1 MLLLRLTERQSKA
14 LFFIVSILFQCILWE
29 NVTVTNDSTNAGR
42 RKFLVGS
49 TSVAGVAGVAGV
61 SVPFVGSWNPSAKAR
76 AAGAPVRI
84 DIGGLQAG
92 EMLGP
97 IPAWRGRPIFVI
109 KRSEDALNAL
119 NESPGRLTDPNS
131 EELEQPT
138 YAQNEF
144 RSRRPDVMV
153 LVGLCPH
160 LFCSPTPHI
169 ELKPEPFDTDWRGG
183 FFCPCH
189 GSRFDLAGRVYSGS
203 PASRNM
209 QVPPHSFEGDDVL
222 VIGVDEETTA

>member
-1 MLLLRLTERQSKA
+1 MTD
-14 LFFIVSILFQCILWE
+14 
-29 NVTVTNDSTNAGR
+29 DSTNAGR
-42 RKFLVGS
+42 RRFLAGS
-49 TSVAGVAGVAGV
+49 TAAAGTAGVVVAAA
-61 SVPFVGSWNPSAKAR
+61 PFIGSWNPSAKAR

-84 DIGGLQAG
+84 DISRLAEG

-97 IPAWRGRPIFVI
+97 IPAWRGRPIFVV
-109 KRSEDALNAL
+109 KRSEEALSAL
-119 NESPGRLTDPNS
+119 NEDPARLADPES
-131 EELEQPT
+131 LDPEQPG

-144 RSRRPDVMV
+144 RSRTPGVLV

-160 LFCSPTPHI
+160 LFCSPTPHV
-169 ELKPEPFDTDWRGG
+169 ELRPQPFDTDWRGG

-209 QVPPHSFEGDDVL
+209 QVPPYSFESENIL
-222 VIGVDEETTA
+222 VVGVDEETSA

>member
-1 MLLLRLTERQSKA
+1 MTD
-14 LFFIVSILFQCILWE
+14 
-29 NVTVTNDSTNAGR
+29 DSANAGR
-42 RKFLVGS
+42 RRFLVTS
-49 TSVAGVAGVAGV
+49 TSAVGAAGVVGAA
-61 SVPFVGSWNPSAKAR
+61 VPFIGSWSPSAKAR

-84 DIGGLQAG
+84 DISRLQVG

-97 IPAWRGRPIFVI
+97 IPAWRGKPIFIV
-109 KRSEDALNAL
+109 KRSPELLDALNAD
-119 NESPGRLTDPNS
+119 PDRLTDPDS
-131 EELEQPT
+131 QDPEQPE

-144 RSRRPDVMV
+144 RSRTEDVIV

-169 ELKPEPFDTDWRGG
+169 ELRPQPFDADWNGG

-203 PASRNM
+203 PSSRNM
-209 QVPPHSFEGDDVL
+209 EVPPYSYEFENIL
-222 VIGVDEETTA
+222 VIGIDEENAA

>member
-1 MLLLRLTERQSKA
+1 MTD
-14 LFFIVSILFQCILWE
+14 
-29 NVTVTNDSTNAGR
+29 DSTNAGR
-42 RKFLVGS
+42 RRFLAGS
-49 TSVAGVAGVAGV
+49 TAAAGTAGVVVAAA
-61 SVPFVGSWNPSAKAR
+61 PFIGSWNPSAKAR

-84 DIGGLQAG
+84 DISRLAEG

-97 IPAWRGRPIFVI
+97 IPAWRGRPIFVV
-109 KRSEDALNAL
+109 KRSEEALSAL
-119 NESPGRLTDPNS
+119 NEDPARLADPES
-131 EELEQPT
+131 LDLEQPG

-144 RSRRPDVMV
+144 RSRTPGVLV

-160 LFCSPTPHI
+160 LFCSPTPHV
-169 ELKPEPFDTDWRGG
+169 ELRPQPFDTDWRGG

-209 QVPPHSFEGDDVL
+209 QVPPYSFESENIL
-222 VIGVDEETTA
+222 VVGVDEETSA

>member
-1 MLLLRLTERQSKA
+1 M
-14 LFFIVSILFQCILWE
+14 
-29 NVTVTNDSTNAGR
+29 TNDSTNAGR

-49 TSVAGVAGVAGV
+49 TTAAGVAGVGGAA
-61 SVPFVGSWNPSAKAR
+61 VPFIGSWNPSAKAR

-84 DIGGLQAG
+84 DISELQAG

-109 KRSEDALNAL
+109 KRGDDALGAL
-119 NESPGRLTDPNS
+119 NDNPSRLSDPNS
-131 EELEQPT
+131 DEPEQPA
-138 YAQNEF
+138 YAKNEF
-144 RSRRPDVMV
+144 RSRRPDLMV

-169 ELKPEPFDTDWRGG
+169 ELKPEPFDTDWKGG

-209 QVPPHSFEGDDVL
+209 QVPPHSFEGDNVL
-222 VIGVDEETTA
+222 VIGVDEEIAV

>member
-1 MLLLRLTERQSKA
+1 MTD
-14 LFFIVSILFQCILWE
+14 
-29 NVTVTNDSTNAGR
+29 DSTKTVR
-42 RKFLVGS
+42 RRILVGS
-49 TSVAGVAGVAGV
+49 TLGLGTVGVAGAA
-61 SVPFVGSWNPSAKAR
+61 VPFIGSWNPSAEAR

-84 DIGGLQAG
+84 DISNLLEG
-92 EMLGP
+92 ELLGP
-97 IPAWRGRPIFVI
+97 IPAWRGRPIFIV
-109 KRSEDALNAL
+109 RRGAEALEALNRD
-119 NESPGRLTDPNS
+119 PGRLTDPDS
-131 EELEQPT
+131 EEPEQPA

-144 RSRRPDVMV
+144 RSRTPELMV

-169 ELKPEPFDTDWRGG
+169 ELRPQPFDAEWNGG

-209 QVPPHSFEGDDVL
+209 EVPPYSFEDENIL
-222 VIGVDEETTA
+222 VIGIDEESAA

>member
-1 MLLLRLTERQSKA
+1 MTD
-14 LFFIVSILFQCILWE
+14 
-29 NVTVTNDSTNAGR
+29 DSANAGR
-42 RKFLVGS
+42 RRFLVTS
-49 TSVAGVAGVAGV
+49 TSAVGAAGVVGAA
-61 SVPFVGSWNPSAKAR
+61 VPFIGSWSPSAKAR

-84 DIGGLQAG
+84 DISRLQVG

-97 IPAWRGRPIFVI
+97 IPAWRGKPIFIV
-109 KRSEDALNAL
+109 KRSPELLDALNAD
-119 NESPGRLTDPNS
+119 PDRLTDPDS
-131 EELEQPT
+131 QDPEQPE

-144 RSRRPDVMV
+144 RSRTEDVIV

-169 ELKPEPFDTDWRGG
+169 ELRPQPFDADWNGG

-203 PASRNM
+203 PSSRNM
-209 QVPPHSFEGDDVL
+209 EVPPYSYESENIL
-222 VIGVDEETTA
+222 VIGIDEENTA

>member
-1 MLLLRLTERQSKA
+1 MTDNSA
-14 LFFIVSILFQCILWE
+14 
-29 NVTVTNDSTNAGR
+29 NVGR
-42 RKFLVGS
+42 RRFLVG
-49 TSVAGVAGVAGV
+49 TTTAVGAAGVVGAA
-61 SVPFVGSWNPSAKAR
+61 VPFVGSWNPSAKAR

-84 DIGGLQAG
+84 DISRLQDG

-97 IPAWRGRPIFVI
+97 IPAWRGRPIFVV
-109 KRSEDALNAL
+109 KRSEALLSAL
-119 NESPGRLTDPNS
+119 NEDPDRLTDQDSQEP
-131 EELEQPT
+131 EQPA

-144 RSRRPDVMV
+144 RARRPDVMV

-169 ELKPEPFDTDWRGG
+169 ELKAQPFDEEWRGG

-203 PASRNM
+203 PSSRNM
-209 QVPPHSFEGDDVL
+209 EVPPHTFEDDNVL
-222 VIGVDEETTA
+222 IIGIDEETAA